1 MTLASYTPVRRMAN
15 NSPSPNAS
23 SPTSG
28 ESSRFSI
35 RMEKCISSRCVAVN
49 SPRSSIT
56 SESAGEHP
64 GCIAI
69 MANEETTIRKC
80 VIMAH
85 GIAISSS
92 FLPSKESDPS
102 GMTANPSKVTTRTA
116 ASPTIPTTISNGYP
130 ARRTGVE
137 AKSSRRSAPSTSIP
151 SKCRTTFWMSSSIRR
166 SSQTCPSSRPV
177 SPNSE
182 TC

>member
-23 SPTSG
+23 SLTSG
-28 ESSRFSI
+28 ESNRFSI
-35 RMEKCISSRCVAVN
+35 RMEKCISSRFAAVN

-56 SESAGEHP
+56 SVSAGEHP
-64 GCIAI
+64 ACIAI
-69 MANEETTIRKC
+69 TANEETTIRKC

-92 FLPSKESDPS
+92 FLRSKDRDPLVK
-102 GMTANPSKVTTRTA
+102 TANPSKETTRTA
-116 ASPTIPTTISNGYP
+116 ASPTIPTTTSNGCP
-130 ARRTGVE
+130 KRRTVVE
-137 AKSSRRSAPSTSIP
+137 AKSSRRSAPSTSTP
-151 SKCRTTFWMSSSIRR
+151 SKCRTTFWMSSSTRR